1 METYYWHS
9 EIHSAKHRRACL
21 LFTPE
26 VVSQGSLRPKQTSLA
41 NPQALSQRQP
51 KIRPTRSK
59 PVSTIH
65 SLEVLCNELD
75 AAIFMCDRPTIANI
89 HDVLSSTVSPLLG
102 MFPQSWDTVRY

>member
-1 METYYWHS
+1 M
-9 EIHSAKHRRACL
+9 
-21 LFTPE
+21 
-26 VVSQGSLRPKQTSLA
+26 
-41 NPQALSQRQP
+41 
-51 KIRPTRSK
+51 
-59 PVSTIH
+59 STIH